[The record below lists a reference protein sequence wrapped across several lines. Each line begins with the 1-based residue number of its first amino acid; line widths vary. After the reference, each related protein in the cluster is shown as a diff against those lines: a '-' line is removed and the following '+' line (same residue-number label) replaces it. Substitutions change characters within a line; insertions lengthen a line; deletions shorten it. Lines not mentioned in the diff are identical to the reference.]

1 MPDSSNPYLGQQNP
15 YLQSN
20 IDNTMGDMTRQYN
33 LTTQPAFNSAMV
45 HSGSFGNAGVDQMN
59 SNANLN
65 QQKAQ
70 GATSA
75 AMRMQDYG
83 NQQSMYQWDQGFNRS
98 LYNDA
103 YGQNQTNLQTGLGL
117 LGTQAGY
124 NTNNLNNG
132 TTIQNT
138 PFNYWSQFSNAAN
151 GLGNNFGS
159 TTGTVG
165 TTSNPFVSA
174 LGGAQLGS
182 SALGWWNRNNPSSG
196 GSDTSASLNAS
207 GQANGYGNTFSQ
219 NGNSPDVSYG

>member
-103 YGQNQTNLQTGLGL
+103 YGQNQTNLQTGFGL

-138 PFNYWSQFSNAAN
+138 PFNYWSQFNNAAN
-151 GLGNNFGS
+151 SVGQGYGANVN
-159 TTGTVG
+159 TTG
-165 TTSNPFVSA
+165 TTSNPFTSA
-174 LGGAQLGS
+174 LGGAQLAHSAMGYWNNAGSGGGGS
-182 SALGWWNRNNPSSG
+182 SALNNTDSMGNGLSMYGSG
-196 GSDTSASLNAS
+196 GSAAGVTPYL
-207 GQANGYGNTFSQ
+207 
-219 NGNSPDVSYG
+219 